1 MRPILLFISLL
12 VWQGGSA
19 QNLEQTFQLGMDSY
33 ESDNYEGA
41 LAFLNR
47 VIYFDSTGSYLLEAN
62 LTMANCYVELGKLG
76 QAKTHFNRAVNST
89 EKVRIK
95 DSILL
100 TKAKMEILNEQF
112 HYALQDLFSLSGKH
126 PDQTKLGDFY
136 LSICFFGVND
146 FEGFKSSF
154 EKLGL
159 SATDSV
165 RIGEIS
171 STLEKKLSSKRVT
184 RIKVMS
190 YIVPG
195 SGQIASGQIRDG
207 INSMA
212 LLTGVMTLYLVTVR
226 EYGFLNGL
234 IAVSPWFTRYYGGG
248 IENAKEA
255 ALTRQAKIK
264 DKYFREVLG
273 IAAAYLN

>member
-12 VWQGGSA
+12 VWRGGSA
-19 QNLEQTFQLGMDSY
+19 QNLEQTFRLGMDSY
-33 ESDNYEGA
+33 ESGNYEGA
-41 LAFLNR
+41 LTFLNR
-47 VIYFDSTGSYLLEAN
+47 VAYFDSTGSYLLNAN
-62 LTMANCYVELGKLG
+62 LTMANCYVQLGKLG
-76 QAKTHFNRAVNST
+76 EAKTHFNRAVNST
-89 EKVRIK
+89 ETVRIK

-112 HYALQDLFSLSGKH
+112 HYALQDLFSLSGQYT
-126 PDQTKLGDFY
+126 DQTRVGDFY
-136 LSICFFGVND
+136 LSICFYGLND

-159 SATDSV
+159 NTTDSI
-165 RIGEIS
+165 RISEIS
-171 STLEKKLSSKRVT
+171 LKLEKKLAAKRVT

-190 YIVPG
+190 YILPG

-207 INSMA
+207 INSIA
-212 LLTGVMTLYLVTVR
+212 LLSGVMALYLVTVR

-248 IENAKEA
+248 IENAEAA

-273 IAAAYLN
+273 IAGAYLN